1 MPADGYSTGQAIEAI
16 ANVSAR
22 SLPSGYGYEFGG
34 RSREEADTG
43 TGTIVIFIIC
53 SLFIYLLLCALY
65 ESLFIPMAVML
76 AVPFGLFGSFLFA
89 NLFGVENNI
98 YMQTGLLML
107 IGLLSKTAIL
117 LTEYASQRRTEG
129 YGIVRAS
136 LEAARVRLR
145 PILMTVL
152 TMVFGMIPMAM
163 SSGVGANGSKA
174 LALGT
179 IGGMLIGTLALL
191 FFVSFFFIIFQH
203 IEERV
208 MPQRRI
214 LKLSEQ
220 SNKERE

>member
-1 MPADGYSTGQAIEAI
+1 
-16 ANVSAR
+16 
-22 SLPSGYGYEFGG
+22 
-34 RSREEADTG
+34 
-43 TGTIVIFIIC
+43 
-53 SLFIYLLLCALY
+53 
-65 ESLFIPMAVML
+65 ML

-191 FFVSFFFIIFQH
+191 FFVPFFFIIFQH